1 MSFLNFLTKNKNWLG
16 AGALLTL
23 SSSYGQTFF
32 ISLFAGEIMEG
43 FSLTDGQWGSV
54 YALSTTC
61 SAIVMVWVGALTD
74 KYRARTLGVI
84 FLCILAFTCFLM
96 SFVTSFWA
104 LPILIFLLRFSGQGM
119 LSHIGSVSMARWFVA
134 SRGKALAIAT
144 LGFSFGEAI
153 LPMTVAFF
161 LSFLYW
167 RSIWVAAAIVSLI
180 TIPILINLLKIERT
194 PKSNSENA
202 ETVGRLDNRHWTRN
216 QVLSHWLFWLYFPSI
231 MSIAMWGTALFFQ
244 QVHLTTA
251 KGWSL
256 LQFTSLIPVYTC
268 STILA
273 MMFYGWAIDRYGTSK
288 LLSLYQ
294 IPMAVSFFLF
304 GISDSLFMAGV
315 AFALFGITHGA
326 NSTIP
331 GAFWAENF
339 GTKNLG
345 SIKAMATAVSVL
357 GSALGPAISGILID
371 YEIPFSKQMPF
382 ISVFVII
389 CCFLNWV
396 AVNKIKRVYG

>member
-1 MSFLNFLTKNKNWLG
+1 
-16 AGALLTL
+16 
-23 SSSYGQTFF
+23 
-32 ISLFAGEIMEG
+32 
-43 FSLTDGQWGSV
+43 
-54 YALSTTC
+54 
-61 SAIVMVWVGALTD
+61 
-74 KYRARTLGVI
+74 
-84 FLCILAFTCFLM
+84 
-96 SFVTSFWA
+96 
-104 LPILIFLLRFSGQGM
+104 
-119 LSHIGSVSMARWFVA
+119 
-134 SRGKALAIAT
+134 
-144 LGFSFGEAI
+144 
-153 LPMTVAFF
+153 
-161 LSFLYW
+161 
-167 RSIWVAAAIVSLI
+167 
-180 TIPILINLLKIERT
+180 
-194 PKSNSENA
+194 
-202 ETVGRLDNRHWTRN
+202 
-216 QVLSHWLFWLYFPSI
+216 
-231 MSIAMWGTALFFQ
+231 
-244 QVHLTTA
+244 
-251 KGWSL
+251 
-256 LQFTSLIPVYTC
+256 
-268 STILA
+268 

-304 GISDSLFMAGV
+304 GISDSLFMAGI

-396 AVNKIKRVYG
+396 AVNKIKRVCG